1 MDLKELENR
10 NIETREQKQPSKKE
24 PSKKEPN
31 SIPNNF
37 NNNHG
42 TSRSN
47 NDWMLIL
54 KLSVVLALLV
64 GLFIGSVAGFF
75 IGKSMFQGT
84 QTTEPNDQTSTEDDI
99 FSQFDYSKIV
109 INADK
114 NITVDNF
121 YEDNEEKFYA
131 MQVIGTKLPELT
143 YTDSSDNSYS
153 TKDLGDGKYILEFIE
168 PDCAFCNGMIE
179 TVDEY
184 RAKENSINVIGLSI
198 KSGDISAFNKVS
210 ETSFMLSNKDDEA
223 TKSLVDF
230 VVWVPTFMYIEDGT
244 IKLIS
249 YGRMDAEEFEKNI
262 DIAFN

>member
-10 NIETREQKQPSKKE
+10 NIEKQEPKQTTPKE
-24 PSKKEPN
+24 PKQIKN
-31 SIPNNF
+31 SSTNQSYNS
-37 NNNHG
+37 
-42 TSRSN
+42 SRSN

-54 KLSVVLALLV
+54 RLSVILALLV
-64 GLFIGSVAGFF
+64 GLFIGSISGFF
-75 IGKSMFQGT
+75 IGKAMFQGT
-84 QTTEPNDQTSTEDDI
+84 QTPTPNDQNSTNDDI
-99 FSQFDYSKIV
+99 FSQFDYSKII

-114 NITVDNF
+114 NVTVESF
-121 YEDNEEKFYA
+121 YEDDEEKFYA
-131 MQVIGTKLPELT
+131 MQLIGTKLPELT
-143 YTDSSDNSYS
+143 YTDSKNNSYS

-210 ETSFMLSNKDDEA
+210 ETSFMLANKDDTA
-223 TKSLVDF
+223 TKNLVDF

-244 IKLIS
+244 IKLVS
-249 YGRMDAEEFEKNI
+249 YGRMNAEEFEENI